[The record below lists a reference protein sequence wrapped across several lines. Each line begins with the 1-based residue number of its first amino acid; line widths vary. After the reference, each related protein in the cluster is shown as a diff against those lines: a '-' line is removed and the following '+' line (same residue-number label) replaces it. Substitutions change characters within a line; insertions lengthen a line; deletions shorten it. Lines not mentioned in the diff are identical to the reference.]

1 MKSVRAFVV
10 TVLCMMMVGAV
21 AGTAAA
27 DTGRADTSATSSTVP
42 GGDDSGWGLPRG

>member
-10 TVLCMMMVGAV
+10 TVLCMMVVGAV

-27 DTGRADTSATSSTVP
+27 DTGRADTSATSSVVP
-42 GGDDSGWGLPRG
+42 GDSGWGRLPG